1 MKIKYVLAGILIVLS
16 FYITDKSMIYIRSKN
31 PIMQEIIS
39 KQDDYKVEAVN
50 AIINDNTIIPGIN
63 GKEVD
68 VNKTFNKMDDLGY
81 FNDLYIIYS
90 YSAPNLS
97 LNDNKD
103 KIIIKGN
110 EQKNMVA
117 LIIDHNTEVS
127 NYLDSVNI
135 KYTNIVYLED
145 KINKEQIYINGESE
159 NKSFSNL
166 NSILNNKKVN
176 SKICLVNYS
185 NLELCKKNKYYL
197 VNYSINMN
205 DNIFDNLNNI
215 SSGDIVLVSSNTTLT
230 QLKLLINEITRLDLK
245 IDYLNN
251 LISEKN

>member
-1 MKIKYVLAGILIVLS
+1 MKIKYILAGILIVLS

-117 LIIDHNTEVS
+117 LIIDHNPEVS

-145 KINKEQIYINGESE
+145 KIKLEIDLGNIKKCDAHLTAFIIYRVFINVIFEYDLDIDEEKVTKEVTTILKEGL
-159 NKSFSNL
+159 L
-166 NSILNNKKVN
+166 N
-176 SKICLVNYS
+176 
-185 NLELCKKNKYYL
+185 
-197 VNYSINMN
+197 
-205 DNIFDNLNNI
+205 
-215 SSGDIVLVSSNTTLT
+215 
-230 QLKLLINEITRLDLK
+230 
-245 IDYLNN
+245 
-251 LISEKN
+251 

>member
-145 KINKEQIYINGESE
+145 KINKEQYI
-159 NKSFSNL
+159 
-166 NSILNNKKVN
+166 
-176 SKICLVNYS
+176 
-185 NLELCKKNKYYL
+185 
-197 VNYSINMN
+197 
-205 DNIFDNLNNI
+205 
-215 SSGDIVLVSSNTTLT
+215 
-230 QLKLLINEITRLDLK
+230 
-245 IDYLNN
+245 
-251 LISEKN
+251 